1 MTGQL
6 LELLRYHQGQWLG
19 IEALRISLRLEPL
32 QIHRQID
39 ELRRMGHRIES
50 EPVNGFRWQGCEL
63 QLNTDL
69 LQCGLRSK
77 RVGNKILVYQNTEST
92 NDVAWQ
98 HGTEKGFDG
107 LVVFSESQSGGRGR
121 LGRTWSGGVGCS
133 LLCSILLQK
142 YSGASEQA
150 LSLIPGLAIVEAVES
165 YLGVRLKIKWPN
177 DVIANGKKLA
187 GTMVEGRNIANQKMY
202 VLGIGIN
209 CLQNSVDF
217 PEELRATAISLNQLA
232 AARVDRVYLAQLF
245 IERLDQWLVALEQGQ
260 DSQLHA
266 AWLSHCD
273 MPGRRISVIH
283 NGSEFTGR
291 VVDVAVDRGLILQ
304 LDSGLVKVFDAATT
318 SLKL

>member
-1 MTGQL
+1 MAGKL
-6 LELLRYHQGQWLG
+6 LELLRQHRGQWLG
-19 IEALRISLRLEPL
+19 VEALRMALNLEPV

-39 ELRRMGHRIES
+39 ELCQMGHLIES
-50 EPVNGFRWQGCEL
+50 EPVNGFRWQGCGT

-69 LQCGLRSK
+69 LECGLRSR
-77 RVGNKILVYQNTEST
+77 RVGKKILVYQSTEST

-98 HGTEKGFDG
+98 HATEKGFDG

-121 LGRTWSGGVGCS
+121 LGRSWNGGVGCS
-133 LLCSILLQK
+133 LLCSTLLK
-142 YSGASEQA
+142 SFGGASEQA
-150 LSLIPGLAIVEAVES
+150 LSLLPGLAIVEAVES
-165 YLGVRLKIKWPN
+165 YLGLRLKIKWPN

-187 GTMVEGRNIANQKMY
+187 GTMVEAHRVADRKMY

-209 CLQNSVDF
+209 CLQDSGDF
-217 PEELRATAISLNQLA
+217 AEELQGTAISLKQLA
-232 AARVDRVYLAQLF
+232 TAHVDRVYLAQLF
-245 IERLDQWLVALEQGQ
+245 IEHLDRWLAALENGE
-260 DSQLHA
+260 DAQLHA

-273 MPGRRISVIH
+273 MPGQRISVVH
-283 NGSEFTGR
+283 NGKVFTGR